1 MKFFDKKDNWK
12 TKTIQSSNSG
22 NHHQKYF
29 FKRKKALRVTI
40 NTPLANTLAGYALI
54 EKDLRT
60 VSEWLKK
67 LEQLE
72 IKNRMPPKPGF
83 HILKDDHEND
93 LIIKSLY
100 LSSLIFYSKCF
111 AKCEGRK
118 IKLESKNIPQKFQE
132 VHDDIISMRNN
143 YGAHSG
149 KEKYEK
155 VNIVLVLNPK
165 KKYRNESPNLV
176 RELIQPEIMKELPED
191 EDFKALV
198 EHVRKYVL
206 DKLDTLNNLIFKNEI
221 NPKGIDYWYK
231 KAKHK

>member
-1 MKFFDKKDNWK
+1 MNFFDKKDNWK
-12 TKTIQSSNSG
+12 TKAIQNSNSG
-22 NHHQKYF
+22 NHYQEYY
-29 FKRKKALRVTI
+29 FKRKKAPRVTI
-40 NTPLANTLAGYALI
+40 NTPLANKLAGYAL

-60 VSEWLKK
+60 VSEWLEK
-67 LEQLE
+67 LE
-72 IKNRMPPKPGF
+72 IKDRTSSKQGF

-93 LIIKSLY
+93 PIIKSLY
-100 LSSLIFYSKCF
+100 LSSLIFYGKCF
-111 AKCEGRK
+111 SECEGRK
-118 IKLESKNIPQKFQE
+118 IKLERSNITPKFQE
-132 VHDDIISMRNN
+132 VHDAIILMRNN

-165 KKYRNESPNLV
+165 RKYRSESPNLV
-176 RELIQPEIMKELPED
+176 RELIQPEIMKEFPGD
-191 EDFKALV
+191 ENFKALV

-231 KAKHK
+231 KEKHR